1 MPEFMFV
8 IIDRNIGSGG
18 DAIGSTKE
26 IKLVRISTKI
36 FNGRSVQTTFIP
48 NSLARRA
55 QMSCLW

>member
-8 IIDRNIGSGG
+8 ITDKIISSGG
-18 DAIGSTKE
+18 GAIGSKKE

>member
-1 MPEFMFV
+1 MPEFTFV
-8 IIDRNIGSGG
+8 IIDERIGLGG

-26 IKLVRISTKI
+26 IKLVRISIKI